1 MKIKKSRLK
10 TIILEEINSY
20 TANIK
25 SYKLL
30 VEASLPGNQVLI
42 KKIEDLYFK
51 KFGKKM
57 DPPSEMERERARQE
71 MDKEGTYLLW
81 QQPDDINKFRWVAY
95 HYILGTDVKEFAEGD
110 IEHFARKLL
119 PKLGSERFLY
129 FLTGISG
136 AMIQAFPWDK
146 KYTPSDRR
154 DVLPIENYLKA
165 FSDRVYDK
173 YEELNPPSSKE
184 PEVSA

>member
-10 TIILEEINSY
+10 AIILEEISSY
-20 TANIK
+20 AADIK

-30 VEASLPGNQVLI
+30 VEASLPGNKELI
-42 KKIEDLYFK
+42 KKIEKLYFE

-57 DPPSEMERERARQE
+57 VPPSEMEQKRARKE
-71 MDKEGTYLLW
+71 MEKDGTYLLW
-81 QQPDDINKFRWVAY
+81 NQPDDINKFRWVAS
-95 HYILGTDVKEFAEGD
+95 HYILGTDAEDFAEGD
-110 IEHFARKLL
+110 IEHFASQIL

-154 DVLPIENYLKA
+154 DVMPIENYLKD

>member
-1 MKIKKSRLK
+1 MKIRESRLK
-10 TIILEEINSY
+10 AIILEEISSY
-20 TANIK
+20 TADIK

-30 VEASLPGNQVLI
+30 VEASLPGNQALI
-42 KKIEDLYFK
+42 DKIENLYLK

-71 MDKEGTYLLW
+71 MDKDGTYLLW

-95 HYILGTDVKEFAEGD
+95 HYILGTDVKEMAEGD
-110 IEHFARKLL
+110 IEHFARTLL
-119 PKLGSERFLY
+119 PKLGSEKFLY

-136 AMIQAFPWDK
+136 AMAHSFPWYK

-154 DVLPIENYLKA
+154 DVLPVENYLKG
-165 FSDRVYDK
+165 FSDRIYDK